1 MSYLAVVQIYKRD
14 NLNLVLNNRTNTS

>member
-14 NLNLVLNNRTNTS
+14 NLSLVLNNRTNTS